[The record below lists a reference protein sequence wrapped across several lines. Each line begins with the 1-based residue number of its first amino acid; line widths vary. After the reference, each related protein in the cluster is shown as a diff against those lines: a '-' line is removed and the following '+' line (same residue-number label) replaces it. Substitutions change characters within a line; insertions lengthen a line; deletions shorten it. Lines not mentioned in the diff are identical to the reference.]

1 MAIHFDRLDN
11 PVANIHAPFGLVA
24 GIHRK
29 GFYRN
34 YGKRVLD
41 IAFVLLVSPM
51 LLILVGILALFIA
64 RDGNS
69 PFYWSRRVGRN
80 GATFRML
87 KLRTMVPN
95 ADILLEIHLARNSV
109 ARKEWITSQKLKRD
123 PRITRFGRLLRK
135 TSLDELPQFWNVLRG
150 EMSLFGPRPML
161 PSQRALYPGLAY
173 YNLRPGISG
182 PWQVA
187 DRNECE
193 FARRA
198 EFDKDYDD
206 NLSLGGDLK
215 LLAQTIR
222 VVLGGTGY

>member
-24 GIHRK
+24 GIRRK

-34 YGKRVLD
+34 FGKRTLD
-41 IAFVLLVSPM
+41 ITLVLLAAPFVFPM
-51 LLILVGILALFIA
+51 ILVLALIIA
-64 RDGNS
+64 RDGHS

-80 GATFRML
+80 GVNFRML

-123 PRITRFGRLLRK
+123 PRITQFGRILRK

-150 EMSLFGPRPML
+150 DMSLIGPRPML
-161 PSQRALYPGLAY
+161 PSQRTLYPGLAY

-198 EFDKDYDD
+198 EFDKDYDEKVSFTQD
-206 NLSLGGDLK
+206 AK
-215 LLAQTIR
+215 LIFQTIR
-222 VVLGGTGY
+222 VVLRGTGY